1 MLPDEHPL
9 RDVVTVSNPLSEEQ
23 GVMRTLVVPGLLEV
37 IRRNS
42 NKRNKDLALYELG
55 KVYFKE
61 DFLNNTSLPKEKY
74 VLTAAAAGF
83 SEKNWAYPAIEYNY
97 YYLKGVL
104 EQLFSRLGIG
114 LDEVE
119 FISSKEMHFLHPG
132 RSAKIMIRG
141 QEAGWLG
148 EMHPLVLENYE
159 IEQKT
164 TIFTIDLELL
174 TKEAS
179 EKIAYQSIPKYPSV
193 TRDLAVIVPENTEVV
208 DVTKLI
214 QEKGQP
220 WLKQISLFDQYMGK
234 QIEKGFKSL
243 AFSLSWQAEDRT
255 LTDDEVNILHQEIL
269 TILNEKIGAQLRG

>member
-1 MLPDEHPL
+1 M
-9 RDVVTVSNPLSEEQ
+9 Q
-23 GVMRTLVVPGLLEV
+23 
-37 IRRNS
+37 
-42 NKRNKDLALYELG
+42 
-55 KVYFKE
+55 
-61 DFLNNTSLPKEKY
+61 
-74 VLTAAAAGF
+74 
-83 SEKNWAYPAIEYNY
+83 
-97 YYLKGVL
+97 
-104 EQLFSRLGIG
+104 
-114 LDEVE
+114 
-119 FISSKEMHFLHPG
+119 FLHPG

-148 EMHPLVLENYE
+148 EIHPLVLENYE

-174 TKEAS
+174 TKEAN